1 MGQEAERYQEDGEGS
16 RPVRPKGRE
25 RTDPSG
31 FHDGFGCSAVPRSA
45 SGKSPGGCR
54 VAVALT
60 TIAPRFQV
68 G

>member
-1 MGQEAERYQEDGEGS
+1 VAS
-16 RPVRPKGRE
+16 RVPRRVFPE
-25 RTDPSG
+25 LNEIYAFLATDPSG
-31 FHDGFGCSAVPRSA
+31 LHDGFGCSAVPRSA